1 MHISNLVQIS
11 FYLLEEMYFHGW
23 VAGVH
28 YMTKQFRM
36 FFWGVN
42 SQITLTPLTCWIF
55 FFSFLF
61 ALCNY
66 QRETSTSSEVAEVG
80 SSIHG
85 SRKIDYSSACLFHVL
100 LSLLLTLFSLRLKH
114 SLFCLTWQWKCSD
127 IYHKRVGKFPWG
139 ECRRKRG
146 ILGFVFPERKQI

>member
-1 MHISNLVQIS
+1 MKP
-11 FYLLEEMYFHGW
+11 FYWFLMNAYLKSS
-23 VAGVH
+23 
-28 YMTKQFRM
+28 TD
-36 FFWGVN
+36 FFLFTRRNVLSWM
-42 SQITLTPLTCWIF
+42 SSWSTLHDKAIQNVFLGGSIVKLHSHPWPVEF

-127 IYHKRVGKFPWG
+127 IYHKRVRGSFHGVNAEGK
-139 ECRRKRG
+139 EAS
-146 ILGFVFPERKQI
+146 

>member
-28 YMTKQFRM
+28 YMIKQFRM
-36 FFWGVN
+36 FFWGGSIVKLH
-42 SQITLTPLTCWIF
+42 SHPWPVDF

-127 IYHKRVGKFPWG
+127 IYHKWVRGSFHGVNAEGK
-139 ECRRKRG
+139 EAS
-146 ILGFVFPERKQI
+146 

>member
-28 YMTKQFRM
+28 YMIKQFRM
-36 FFWGVN
+36 FFWGGSIVKLH
-42 SQITLTPLTCWIF
+42 SHPWPVEF

-127 IYHKRVGKFPWG
+127 IYHKRVRGSFHGVNAEGK
-139 ECRRKRG
+139 EAS
-146 ILGFVFPERKQI
+146 